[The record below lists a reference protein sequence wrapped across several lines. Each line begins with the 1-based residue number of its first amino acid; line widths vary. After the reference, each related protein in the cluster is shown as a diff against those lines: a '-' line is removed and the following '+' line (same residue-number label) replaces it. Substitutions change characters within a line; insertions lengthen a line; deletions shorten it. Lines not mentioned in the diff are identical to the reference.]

1 MYVFMHEQSNSEIEI
16 KLKIP
21 PRTFILYATT
31 FLLYECLQLANIKKA
46 KHKVT
51 SRKKIAK
58 RVELYSLKFRL
69 PHDRI

>member
-21 PRTFILYATT
+21 PLNLHFICYY
-31 FLLYECLQLANIKKA
+31 FCIIRMCLQLANIKKA

-58 RVELYSLKFRL
+58 RVEVVQLKVQVTT
-69 PHDRI
+69 